1 MIPSEGPET
10 SMNPSNGLKEET
22 FISKDYEFIK
32 TTWNGISVIREKK
45 SGYYYANGMCRT
57 NEKDFDK
64 IASKSYWKRYI
75 SKLERRPCL
84 GGAQGTIT
92 ILNVSNEFRGTYIHE
107 LAVNFLCMRIN
118 DDYAIDVSI
127 LMSLINENNKIKGR
141 SLQEIIQDYE
151 KENKELKSEINLK
164 NVIITE
170 QNKQIDDFNH
180 PNNQS
185 KNPPMIYAYQVN
197 DQCFQLRYKSNP
209 TNDLGIRRV
218 KFPNA
223 RDVLFIVKQEL
234 IRSKLAKNIKGQIV
248 ISVDHIDQVFN
259 LIDDV
264 KGNKGKDLPSAP
276 SRNEY
281 INKKLQTYRSM
292 RQTAMVEGLIY
303 EHEIILS
310 RPSYIPWK
318 LIPMSIKR
326 DEGEQ
331 FQDNGIDAVEFN
343 DKKQIKTIIQIKHH
357 RAGYLRRDEIQT
369 FINKCQQ
376 ERYKTV
382 EKLLIV
388 HGCKV
393 GKKLVS
399 ELEAIG
405 IKIEQLD

>member
-1 MIPSEGPET
+1 
-10 SMNPSNGLKEET
+10 
-22 FISKDYEFIK
+22 
-32 TTWNGISVIREKK
+32 
-45 SGYYYANGMCRT
+45 MCRT